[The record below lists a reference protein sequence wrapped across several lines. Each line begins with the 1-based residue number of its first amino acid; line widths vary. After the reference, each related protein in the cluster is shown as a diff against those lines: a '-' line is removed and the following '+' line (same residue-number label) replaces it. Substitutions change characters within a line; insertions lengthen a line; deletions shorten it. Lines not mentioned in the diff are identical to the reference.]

1 MVKNSSFS
9 DNWLKLNKQ
18 MNVGV
23 SCQLATP
30 IYICNTKIETR
41 LKESNMVSN
50 IIVHELFYFVFELPS
65 ITRTKNEHEREE
77 NR

>member
-1 MVKNSSFS
+1 
-9 DNWLKLNKQ
+9 
-18 MNVGV
+18 MNNR
-23 SCQLATP
+23 L